1 MTSSTTSLP
10 PQPVTYGDLIRLFLR
25 LSLTAFGGPI
35 AHIAMAEDEIVVRR
49 GWMTRDHYLDLVAAT
64 NLIPGPN
71 STEVMIHV
79 GYVTKGIPG
88 ALVAGACF
96 IGPAF
101 LLTLMLA
108 ILYSSTGQIPQI
120 EAILWGIKPVI
131 VAIIAQAGY
140 RLAITAL
147 KNRAL
152 WILLIVSLAVVLF
165 TPIPEVIVMIAAGV
179 IYGLYI
185 TGFGGAAAA
194 TVAFVPN
201 ITDTIYRVPT
211 IKPMVFE
218 AVSAAPASLWDI
230 FFYFL
235 KIGSVLF
242 GSGYVLISYIQQDV
256 VNGFGWL
263 TGRQLLDAVA
273 IGQLTPGPVSTTVA
287 VVGYIIAGLPGAIAA
302 TLGIF
307 LPSFVL
313 VILTAPLIP
322 KMRQSKFLGGFLSGV
337 NAGVIAAILVTLIE
351 LTGAALRTLDGSTW
365 SPLAILLALVALAL
379 LIRYKTNAT
388 WLILMG
394 GVVGLVASILRIA

>member
-1 MTSSTTSLP
+1 MSSNTPALSKP
-10 PQPVTYGDLIRLFLR
+10 VNVTYGDLIRLFLR

-35 AHIAMAEDEIVVRR
+35 AHIAMAEDEIVTRR
-49 GWMTRDHYLDLVAAT
+49 GWLTREHYLDLVAAT

-96 IGPAF
+96 IVPAF
-101 LLTLMLA
+101 LLTLILA
-108 ILYSSTGQIPQI
+108 VLYSTTGQIPQI

-131 VAIIAQAGY
+131 VAIIANVGY
-140 RLAITAL
+140 RLALTAL

-152 WILLIVSLAVVLF
+152 WVLFAASVAVVIL
-165 TPIPEVIVMIAAGV
+165 TPVPEVIVMVAAGV
-179 IYGLYI
+179 IYGLYV
-185 TGFGGAAAA
+185 TGMSGSVAALIALLPDL
-194 TVAFVPN
+194 THR
-201 ITDTIYRVPT
+201 TPT
-211 IKPMVFE
+211 LNPLLLQT
-218 AVSAAPASLWDI
+218 ALAAPPSLWNI
-230 FFYFL
+230 FFYFF

-263 TGRQLLDAVA
+263 NGRQLLDAVA

-287 VVGYIIAGLPGAIAA
+287 VVGYIIAGVPGAIAG

-307 LPSFVL
+307 LPCFIL

-351 LTGAALRTLDGSTW
+351 LTGAALRTLDGTTW
-365 SPLAILLALVALAL
+365 SPVAILLALITLGL
-379 LIRYKTNAT
+379 LIRYKVNAT
-388 WLILMG
+388 WLILLG
-394 GVVGLVASILRIA
+394 GIVGLAASFLHLA